1 MSTIK
6 LIIGGIIVVILLTIG
21 GFVSWNLHER
31 FKPCPTITTDTIIV
45 QDPYW
50 HHIADSLAGLP
61 PKEVWKWHPKDT
73 LYVPGDTI
81 TREVDTAAI
90 LKDHFSIYEYNWKNK
105 NTDTLA
111 VDLTTTVTE
120 NKPIKYD
127 LKYKFNIPFTTVIN
141 NVDNS
146 TNYTKYFYL
155 GLNVPI
161 KDVKYLDLEALY
173 AFPKGYLGIGYGPE
187 LNSVTAKAGVTIFKF
202 KDKR

>member
-1 MSTIK
+1 MNKTN
-6 LIIGGIIVVILLTIG
+6 LIIGGILALILLVAGFTG
-21 GFVSWNLHER
+21 GWYAHKELR
-31 FKPCPTITTDTIIV
+31 PCQIITTDIITV

-73 LYVPGDTI
+73 LFVPGDTVI
-81 TREVDTAAI
+81 QQVDTAAI
-90 LKDHFSIYEYNWKNK
+90 LKDYFSVYKYQWFKND
-105 NTDTLA
+105 DTLS
-111 VDLTTTVTE
+111 VELNTTVTE
-120 NKPIKYD
+120 NKPIAYD
-127 LKYKFNIPFTTVIN
+127 LKYKVIPSFTTTIN

-187 LNSVTAKAGVTIFKF
+187 LNSVTAKAGVTIFKI